1 MKGDVLKT
9 LGINGSDIRLSS
21 GIVQVTT
28 KRTTAILYSLFA
40 ANWVGNMFVEGDA
53 RMESSFQELHSS
65 TMTLDNLLNIG
76 SAAEQALDWLV
87 RKGDI
92 QKVEAA
98 TSVLDGGFIVTEIE
112 FTELD
117 DTVTRIEVWKHPQYW
132 EVRGTE

>member
-28 KRTTAILYSLFA
+28 KRTTAVLYSLFA
-40 ANWVGNMFVEGDA
+40 TNWVGNMFVEGDA
-53 RMESSFQELHSS
+53 RMESSFQELHSA

-76 SAAEQALDWLV
+76 SAAEQSLDWLV

-117 DTVTRIEVWKHPQYW
+117 DTVTYIEVWKHPQYW
-132 EVRGTE
+132 EVRGAE